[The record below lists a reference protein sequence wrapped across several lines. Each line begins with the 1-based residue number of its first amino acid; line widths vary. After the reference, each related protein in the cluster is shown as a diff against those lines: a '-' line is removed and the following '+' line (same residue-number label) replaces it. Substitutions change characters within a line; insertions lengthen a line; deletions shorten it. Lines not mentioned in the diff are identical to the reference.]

1 MTMSDAK
8 GRSAGRVVHALPG
21 RVRICFPQIK
31 RNPARAQEVKG
42 ILAGLPGVEGVSA
55 NTTTGS
61 VVIEYDTRQMEVLV
75 DSAKGAMA
83 QLGAEGEDVRRWL
96 VPPVDEISAEWDI
109 AQLLLSR
116 LGAVNRLVKDL
127 TGGLD
132 LRTLVPLALFFLGVR
147 SLAVS
152 KKPLPP
158 DWHTLFWFA
167 FATFIALNPLPP
179 PPAANR

>member
-1 MTMSDAK
+1 MSDAK

-42 ILAGLPGVEGVSA
+42 ILAGLPGVE
-55 NTTTGS
+55 
-61 VVIEYDTRQMEVLV
+61 QMEVLV